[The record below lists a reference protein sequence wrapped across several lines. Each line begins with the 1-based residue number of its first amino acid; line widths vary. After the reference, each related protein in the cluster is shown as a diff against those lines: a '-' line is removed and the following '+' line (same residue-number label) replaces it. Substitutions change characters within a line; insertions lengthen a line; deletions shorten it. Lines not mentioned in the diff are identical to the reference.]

1 MALKH
6 LSKPGSDD
14 ALSNSGS
21 ANSGGML
28 RKAALFRVDSEGN
41 IIKNRAGVFALN
53 PSSYEENK
61 SANWSQ
67 QAVPG
72 QSDPILQWVNS
83 GARTVSFEALVTADT
98 SYFQSGVT
106 TKPGEETDPVK
117 KTLNQI
123 GQIAS
128 AFFKVTLPPPRQT
141 TQVAA
146 NQGDSLDISA
156 YLDYYRSLL
165 YPTYD
170 NATNPTKLRYSPPLL
185 VLYAGKS
192 IIKVPYENRISS
204 QHDLWVLTDL
214 KIRITKQLPNLAPME
229 AQVQFTLVQYNIRSF
244 DTNRFT
250 R

>member
-14 ALSNSGS
+14 AISNSGTP
-21 ANSGGML
+21 NSGGML
-28 RKAALFRVDSEGN
+28 RKAALFRVDKEGN
-41 IIKNRAGVFALN
+41 IQKNRAGVFILN
-53 PSSYEENK
+53 PSSYEESK
-61 SANWSQ
+61 SANWVQ
-67 QAVPG
+67 QQVPG
-72 QSDPILQWVNS
+72 QSDPVLQWVNS

-98 SYFQSGVT
+98 SYFDSNVV

-123 GQIAS
+123 GEIAS
-128 AFFKVTLPPPRQT
+128 AFFKITLPPPRQT
-141 TQVAA
+141 TQVTA
-146 NQGDSLDISA
+146 NKGDSLDISE
-156 YLDYYRSLL
+156 YLNYYRSLL

-170 NATNPTKLRYSPPLL
+170 NATNPNKLRYSPPLL

-192 IIKVPYENRISS
+192 IIKVPYENRVSS

-229 AQVQFTLVQYNIRSF
+229 ATVQFTLVQYNVRSF

>member
-6 LSKPGSDD
+6 LTKPGSDD
-14 ALSNSGS
+14 ALTN
-21 ANSGGML
+21 ADVPNTGGML
-28 RKAALFRVDSEGN
+28 RKAALFRVDNEGN
-41 IIKNRAGVFALN
+41 IIKNKAGVFPLN
-53 PSSYEENK
+53 PNSYEESK
-61 SANWSQ
+61 SANWAQ
-67 QAVPG
+67 QNVPG
-72 QSDPILQWVNS
+72 QSDPVLQWVNS
-83 GARTVSFEALVTADT
+83 GARTVSFEALITADT

-123 GQIAS
+123 GNIAS

-141 TQVAA
+141 TEAAA
-146 NQGDSLDISA
+146 NKGDSLDISA

-170 NATNPTKLRYSPPLL
+170 NATNPNKLRYSPPLL
-185 VLYAGKS
+185 VLYAGS
-192 IIKVPYENRISS
+192 AVIKVPYENRISS

-214 KIRITKQLPNLAPME
+214 KIRVTKQLPNLAPME
-229 AQVQFTLVQYNIRSF
+229 ASVQFTLVQYNIRSF
-244 DTNRFT
+244 DSNRFT

>member
-6 LSKPGSDD
+6 PRKSGSDD
-14 ALSNSGS
+14 ALTNADVPNVGS
-21 ANSGGML
+21 ML
-28 RKAALFRVDSEGN
+28 RKAALFRIDKDGN
-41 IIKNRAGVFALN
+41 IIKNRAGVFILN
-53 PSSYEENK
+53 PASYEESK
-61 SANWSQ
+61 SANWVQ
-67 QAVPG
+67 QQVPG
-72 QSDPILQWVNS
+72 QSDPVMQWVSS

-98 SYFQSGVT
+98 SYFQSGLV
-106 TKPGEETDPVK
+106 TKPGEETDPIK
-117 KTLNQI
+117 KTINQI
-123 GQIAS
+123 GAIAS

-141 TQVAA
+141 VQVSA
-146 NQGDSLDISA
+146 NKGDSLDISE
-156 YLDYYRSLL
+156 YLNYYRSLL

-170 NATNPTKLRYSPPLL
+170 NSTNPNKLRYSPPLL

-229 AQVQFTLVQYNIRSF
+229 ATVQFTLVQYNIRSF